1 MSPNPLSSP
10 NYQRE
15 VLNKVWAW
23 VRSQGR
29 QVVAE
34 LGINFALPY
43 LIYVQA
49 ERPLGQV
56 LAFIAASA
64 PPILWA
70 VVRLAQ
76 RRRLDALSILA
87 LTGIALSV
95 LAYFG
100 GGGVTFLRIRER
112 LVTAVIG
119 LIFLGSAAI
128 GKPLIYQLARA
139 RVRTR
144 PSSEA
149 NAFDAMRE
157 SPVFRR
163 TMVVMT
169 LVWGIVLLSEAA
181 IAVGLVFVLPI
192 RQYWVVNTILGYG
205 TLGITTAWTYRYAY
219 GRLRPLAASQA
230 KASAPARP
238 VARD

>member
-10 NYQRE
+10 SYPRE
-15 VLNKVWAW
+15 VLNKVWIW
-23 VRSQGR
+23 IRTQGCR
-29 QVVAE
+29 VVAQ

-56 LAFIAASA
+56 LAIIAASV
-64 PPILWA
+64 PPMLWS
-70 VVRLAQ
+70 VVGLA
-76 RRRLDALSILA
+76 RRRRIDALSILA

-100 GGGVTFLRIRER
+100 GGGVIFLQIRER

-119 LIFLGSAAI
+119 SIFLGSAAI

-163 TMVVMT
+163 TMMIMT
-169 LVWGIVLLSEAA
+169 LVWGIVLLAEAA
-181 IAVGLVFVLPI
+181 ISVGLVFILSI
-192 RQYWVVNTILGYG
+192 RLYWVVNPILGYG
-205 TLGITTAWTYRYAY
+205 TLAITTAWTYQYAY
-219 GRLRPLAASQA
+219 RRLRPLAAPQA
-230 KASAPARP
+230 KP
-238 VARD
+238 